1 MKFKEL
7 VDKFNDK
14 ELVDK
19 VVELYPDSNPDAYYY
34 MLSKLRDIE
43 QTKSNM
49 FIEVYYYE
57 PTQEFIEKFDDEP
70 YHSVHGLEKDNI
82 TSWGLEYSHWGEWL
96 AMEIHEK
103 TIINYTEID
112 IVGHCLWEMTFHGY
126 DTETVQEQLDEI
138 NDRVE
143 KIKNG
148 EVELIPWEE
157 IKERL
162 RKSIENEEE

>member
-7 VDKFNDK
+7 VDKFSDE
-14 ELVDK
+14 ELVNK
-19 VVELYPDSNPDAYYY
+19 VVELYPDSNPKAYYH
-34 MLSKLRDIE
+34 MLNILRDIE
-43 QTKSNM
+43 PRKSNM

-57 PTQEFIEKFDDEP
+57 PTQEAIEKLDDEA
-70 YHSVHGLEKDNI
+70 YHSVHGLENDDI
-82 TSWGLEYSHWGEWL
+82 TSWALEYTPWEEWL

-112 IVGHCLWEMTFHGY
+112 IIGHCLWEMTFMGY
-126 DTETVQEQLDEI
+126 DTETIQGQLDEI
-138 NDRVE
+138 NKRVE
-143 KIKNG
+143 EVRNG

-157 IKERL
+157 VKERL